1 MNTKPN
7 NREIKIKIKM
17 KIKGIYSK
25 YEIYLNDIKLDAQR
39 SQSVYNHSDNFLW
52 GYGGSGPSQLALAI
66 LLEVTNKET
75 ALKYYQDFKFDII
88 AKLPQKDFEIELDV
102 KKWLNEHKKEN

>member
-1 MNTKPN
+1 MTLKN
-7 NREIKIKIKM
+7 KIN
-17 KIKGIYSK
+17 IKGMYISGMVL
-25 YEIYLNDIKLDAQR
+25 IDDKLLSPLK
-39 SQSVYNHSDNFLW
+39 SQQIVNHSPDGFLW

-66 LLEVTNKET
+66 LLEVTDKET
-75 ALKYYQDFKFDII
+75 AIKYYQDFKFDII